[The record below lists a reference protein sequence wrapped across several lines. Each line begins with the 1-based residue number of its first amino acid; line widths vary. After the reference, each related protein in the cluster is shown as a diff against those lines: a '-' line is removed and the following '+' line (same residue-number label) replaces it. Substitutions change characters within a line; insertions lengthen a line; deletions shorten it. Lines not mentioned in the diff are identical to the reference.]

1 MSMPF
6 CVWGVGF
13 LMLYLPGGGCRF
25 SVFTGVNLCGV
36 WGLQPKALKHRVWPP
51 AYLLEPVCS

>member
-6 CVWGVGF
+6 CVWGFGF
-13 LMLYLPGGGCRF
+13 LMLYLPGGGCRL

-36 WGLQPKALKHRVWPP
+36 WGLQPKALKTSCL
-51 AYLLEPVCS
+51 ATCLLLEAVCS